1 MNLLEEE
8 PQKNIPQ
15 PMAQSM
21 AQPLVQ
27 TSVSSSSF
35 LDGKMIIIFI
45 LLVFLLFAY
54 LGINFLSIFGSTLDK
69 ALDIFTPLIN
79 GFFGNLFQ
87 ASGSVINKSADVV
100 GDTAKTSID
109 IAEGAVQNIGNLL
122 IKSSAKAPPDPNP
135 DTSDN
140 KIQNTVGSSKA
151 KWCLVGEYENKRG
164 CIDIKES
171 DKCLSGQVFPSEQQ
185 CLNPAQYHS
194 IKN

>member
-15 PMAQSM
+15 PTM
-21 AQPLVQ
+21 AQPMTQSLAQ
-27 TSVSSSSF
+27 TSASSSF

-54 LGINFLSIFGSTLDK
+54 LGINFLSIFGSTVDK

-79 GFFGNLFQ
+79 GFFGNLFK

-109 IAEGAVQNIGNLL
+109 IAEGAVQDIGNLL
-122 IKSSAKAPPDPNP
+122 IKSSAKAPDDPNP

-140 KIQNTVGSSKA
+140 KIQNAVGSSKT